1 MTPTIQIT
9 YFVHGTTTDNELGI
23 ASGHSDV
30 GLSELGFR
38 QSNELREKLKGK
50 QFDLVVSSDL
60 LRARQTAKIV
70 FPNQTIEFDSRL
82 KECDYGS
89 LTGSKASQF
98 DLNEYVEKPF
108 PKGESYLNVEERVKS
123 LLEELKEKSTT
134 EQKLAFVS
142 HQAPQLALE
151 VLTKNKTWKEAVE
164 QDWRQKT
171 PKEWRPGWAYQ
182 Y

>member
-1 MTPTIQIT
+1 MLEIT

-123 LLEELKEKSTT
+123 LLEEIGWKKESIMDLGDITGSRGV
-134 EQKLAFVS
+134 EGVL
-142 HQAPQLALE
+142 QLW
-151 VLTKNKTWKEAVE
+151 WKIWGATLGTFSIKVIN
-164 QDWRQKT
+164 
-171 PKEWRPGWAYQ
+171 
-182 Y
+182 